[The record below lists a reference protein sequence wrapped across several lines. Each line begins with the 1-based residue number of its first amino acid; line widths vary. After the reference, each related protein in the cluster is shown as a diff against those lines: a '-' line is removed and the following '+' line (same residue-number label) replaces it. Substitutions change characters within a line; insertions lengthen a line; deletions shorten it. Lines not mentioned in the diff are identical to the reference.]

1 MAQPQQNITLSAPG
15 YFGLNLEDAPID
27 LDQRY
32 ALRAD
37 NAVIDSFGRLGAR
50 KGFDTLLASP
60 PHADGQILSFGRVS
74 DSGTTRYIAGVYVP
88 SLDSNQIWEI
98 QNLNTTPT
106 AIVIPLPPSYTLSTA
121 NVQIIDFAGKG
132 IIIGGGEML
141 ILESGSLSLVS
152 DGSLI
157 LPQDDTGT
165 ILATLDFTTATA
177 AYGRLWATG
186 GTAGDET
193 IYYSSLL
200 NPYQWYDGKAVPTSN
215 FNTGGIIDVNEAWPL
230 GRDRIVG
237 ISGHNNNLVVF
248 GRNSILVYGNPQG
261 DPAAVGGI
269 FLSDTIKNIGLVD
282 RDARASDGR
291 DLLFVDDTGLRSL
304 GRTVQEQSAQIG
316 DLTRPVRT
324 QIQKAIGFALLSGG
338 VELAFDPTN
347 SLLLVIMRGSNDVW
361 ACDTRMSM
369 QDGSYRVT
377 RWPGAPLA
385 TAFYDDVSEKLVLG
399 CTSNAPAA
407 EYTGNNDFGGSTY
420 NFTFE
425 SPVLSFGDPVRTKFL
440 KQLDYTV
447 VSGLTGAVCA
457 GSWEYVGTRAYEKS
471 KFFTL
476 DGGDANFY
484 DTDAKFNTAEYGTG
498 ANVIKTYRLNADA
511 SGENVIVKFQATIN
525 NSVCSLQQMNIQAL
539 LGRIN

>member
-32 ALRAD
+32 ALQAD

-50 KGFDTLLASP
+50 KGFASLLASS
-60 PHADGQILSFGRVS
+60 PHADGQALSFGRVT
-74 DSGTTRYIAGVYVP
+74 DNGTVRYLAGVYVP
-88 SLDSNQIWEI
+88 SLDENQLWEI
-98 QNLNTTPT
+98 QNLSTTAT
-106 AIVIPLPPSYTLSTA
+106 AIVIPLPAGYTLSTA
-121 NVQIIDFAGKG
+121 NVQILDFADNG
-132 IIIGGGEML
+132 IIVGGGEML
-141 ILESGSLSLVS
+141 ILDNGSLNVVS
-152 DGSLI
+152 DGPII

-165 ILATLDFTTATA
+165 ILATLDFTTAAA
-177 AYGRLWATG
+177 AYGRIWATG
-186 GTAGDET
+186 GTGGDET

-237 ISGHNNNLVVF
+237 IAGHNNNLVVF

-269 FLSDTIKNIGLVD
+269 YLADTIKNIGLVD
-282 RDARASDGR
+282 RDARVSDGR
-291 DLLFVDDTGLRSL
+291 DLLFVDDTGVRSL

-316 DLTRPVRT
+316 DLTRTVRT
-324 QIQKAIGFALLSGG
+324 QIQQAIKSSLIAGG

-347 SLLLVIMRGSNDVW
+347 SLLLVILRGSNDVW
-361 ACDTRMSM
+361 VCDTRMPM
-369 QDGSYRVT
+369 QDGSFRIT
-377 RWPGAPLA
+377 RWPGAPIA
-385 TAFYDDVSEKLVLG
+385 SAFYDDVSEKLLLG
-399 CTSNAPAA
+399 CESTTPIA
-407 EYTGNNDFGGSTY
+407 EYTGNQDFGGQSF
-420 NFTFE
+420 NFQFV

-440 KQLDYTV
+440 KQIDYTV
-447 VSGLTGAVCA
+447 VSGLTGATCE
-457 GSWEYVGTRAYEKS
+457 GSWEYIGTRAYEKT

-484 DTDAKFNTAEYGTG
+484 DTDAKYGTASYGTG
-498 ANVIKTYRLNADA
+498 PNVIKTYRLNADA
-511 SGENVIVKFQATIN
+511 SGENVIVKFRATIN
-525 NSVCSLQQMNIQAL
+525 NSICSLQQMNIQAL